1 MKKIDNLLSI
11 FFGVLVGITV
21 VLIMDYFE
29 DNQEISRLK
38 EANLYKHELILNY
51 EDYRDAV
58 ECGGNIDEITDRI
71 DSLYLQEL

>member
-11 FFGVLVGITV
+11 FFGVLIGITV

-29 DNQEISRLK
+29 DNQEISSLK

-58 ECGGNIDEITDRI
+58 ECSGNIDEITDKI

>member
-11 FFGVLVGITV
+11 FFGVLIGVVV

-29 DNQEISRLK
+29 DNQEISRLR
-38 EANLYKHELILNY
+38 EANLYKSELILNY
-51 EDYRDAV
+51 EDYRDSV
-58 ECGGNIDEITDRI
+58 ECGANYDEITDKI